1 MFNINIPFYAIAIIL
16 ALLSN
21 IILVLLNSQKS
32 KNFNNREIIGL
43 LLYENVGIIV
53 GAKILY
59 FILNYE
65 KLNGNFEFISLGFTA
80 YGAVIGALVFV
91 LLFCFQ
97 FKKELK
103 ETIYIVLPSLPLMY
117 SISKLGCF
125 LVGCC
130 YGIEYNGFGKIMYQY
145 SNETPNNVYLF
156 PVQLIESILFLII
169 FIYIKDKQYKNKFN
183 ITTVGNS
190 LILCGITKFL
200 LDFLRMSHKN
210 IILSFNQCISILFI
224 IISIMILLKYKKS
237 KQS

>member
-1 MFNINIPFYAIAIIL
+1 MFNTNIPFYAIAIIL

-103 ETIYIVLPSLPLMY
+103 EIIYIFLPSLPLMY
-117 SISKLGCF
+117 SIGKLGCF

-145 SNETPNNVYLF
+145 SNEAPNNVYLF